1 MFSVSSIKMRSSIPN
16 KLGPS
21 TLLVC
26 VSAAAGVWV
35 SALPIPLKTFPR
47 RSGICFQT
55 PHLFMVLVFR
65 LKPAVIFEEAPSF
78 GRADAECD
86 VVCVMSCVTDYT
98 TVVSVFF

>member
-1 MFSVSSIKMRSSIPN
+1 M
-16 KLGPS
+16 
-21 TLLVC
+21 
-26 VSAAAGVWV
+26 SAAAGVWV

-65 LKPAVIFEEAPSF
+65 LTPAVIFEEVPSF

-86 VVCVMSCVTDYT
+86 VVCVMSCVMDYT
-98 TVVSVFF
+98 NCGKCVLLTPNLLDQIK